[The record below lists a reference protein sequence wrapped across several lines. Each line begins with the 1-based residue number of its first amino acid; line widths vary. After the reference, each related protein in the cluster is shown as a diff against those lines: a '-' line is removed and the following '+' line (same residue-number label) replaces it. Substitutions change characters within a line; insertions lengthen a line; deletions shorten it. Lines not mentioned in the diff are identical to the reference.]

1 MPIATHEA
9 IAHTRSGFVSKFNQ
23 GDIHDAAQV
32 FTSDARSFP
41 LGFPQVDGQAAL
53 ADFWSMTTIKL
64 GVTGVQLH
72 TTALEEHGGTAYEE
86 GHFVL
91 STRKGVLDKGNY
103 LVVWKQQPDGTWKW
117 HRDFWNSSK
126 L

>member
-9 IAHTRSGFVSKFNQ
+9 IAHTRTGFLSKFNQ

-32 FTSDARSFP
+32 FTPDARSFP
-41 LGFPQVDGQAAL
+41 LGFPQVDGPDAIAN
-53 ADFWSMTTIKL
+53 FWAGTTVKL

-72 TTALEEHGGTAYEE
+72 TTALEEHGDTVFEE

-91 STRKGVLDKGNY
+91 STRKGVLDKGKY